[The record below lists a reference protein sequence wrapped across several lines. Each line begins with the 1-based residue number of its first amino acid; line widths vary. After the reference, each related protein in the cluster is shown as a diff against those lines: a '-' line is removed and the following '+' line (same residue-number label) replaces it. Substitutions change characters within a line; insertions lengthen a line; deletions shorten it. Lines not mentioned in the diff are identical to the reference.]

1 MEKLLR
7 LTRLVIPK
15 RLFRAL
21 QPLYHGLLATIG
33 AIRFNFPSRKLYVLG
48 ITGTKGKSTVSE
60 LVTAILE
67 EAGHTVA
74 LSNTIRIKI
83 ADESRPNLYKMSMPG
98 RFFIQKFLAQAVK
111 EDCGFAV
118 LEMTSEGAKMNRHKH
133 IEMNALI
140 FTNLSPEHIESHG
153 SFEAY
158 RDAKLLLKDALLT
171 SSKPNRIL
179 VANTDDDHG
188 ALFLETGG
196 SEVTTLPYSLKK
208 AEPYVTN
215 ERGTLLT
222 FEGTSIH
229 SPLPG
234 TFNIY
239 NILAAATFTR
249 AIGIKREVIKRAVE
263 KLSIVKGRV
272 ERIEEGQKFDVIVD
286 YAHTADSLEKLY
298 NSFPDSRKICVLGN
312 CGGGRDA
319 GKRPVMA
326 KIAEKYCSE
335 IILTN
340 EDPYDEDP
348 RKIIEEMQCGL
359 EKKKA
364 TVILDRRL
372 AIRHALARAG
382 EHDMVFITGKG
393 TDPYIMEAKGKKTE
407 WSDER
412 VTREELY
419 RLLNKSEEH
428 NAGSDSNV
436 K

>member
-7 LTRLVIPK
+7 LTKRVIPK
-15 RLFRAL
+15 RLFYSL
-21 QPLYHGLLATIG
+21 QPFYHGVLATIG
-33 AIRFNFPSRKLYVLG
+33 AIRYNFPSRKLYVIG

-74 LSNTIRIKI
+74 LLVTIRIKI
-83 ADESRPNLYKMSMPG
+83 ADESQPNLYKMSMPG

-111 EDCGFAV
+111 EDCAFAV

-158 RDAKLLLKDALLT
+158 RDAKLLLKDALLA
-171 SSKPNRIL
+171 SPKPNRIL
-179 VANTDDDHG
+179 VANMDDNHG
-188 ALFLETGG
+188 SMFLETHG
-196 SEVTTLPYSLKK
+196 SEVVTLPYSLKK

-222 FEGTSIH
+222 FEGISIH

-239 NILAAATFTR
+239 NILAAATLTR

-298 NSFPDSRKICVLGN
+298 TSFPSSRKICVLGN

-319 GKRPVMA
+319 AKRPVMA

-348 RKIIEEMQCGL
+348 MKIIEDMQGGL

-372 AIRHALARAG
+372 AIRHALLQAR
-382 EHDMVFITGKG
+382 EHDMVIITGKG
-393 TDPYIMEAKGKKTE
+393 TDPYIMEANGKKTE

-412 VTREELY
+412 VTREELHT
-419 RLLNKSEEH
+419 LLNKSEEH
-428 NAGSDSNV
+428 DSGSDSNV
-436 K
+436 Q